1 MKILLLAVGKTST
14 EYIAK
19 AVDDYASRINH
30 YIPFIFK
37 ALTDAKLPKNCD
49 RNRQKNVEGEMIL
62 KELSPSDC
70 VILLDERG
78 KQYTSKEFAGIIN
91 DKMVS
96 LPSRLVFIIGGPFG
110 FSEAVYNRANSLLSV
125 SKMTFTHEMIRL
137 IFTEQV
143 YRAMTI
149 IKGESYHHD

>member
-1 MKILLLAVGKTST
+1 M
-14 EYIAK
+14 
-19 AVDDYASRINH
+19 
-30 YIPFIFK
+30 
-37 ALTDAKLPKNCD
+37 KLPKNSSQEQ
-49 RNRQKNVEGEMIL
+49 QKSAEGESIL
-62 KELSPSDC
+62 KELQPGDC

-78 KQYTSKEFAGIIN
+78 KQYTSRDFAN
-91 DKMVS
+91 LLNNKMVT
-96 LPSRLVFIIGGPFG
+96 LPSRLVFVIGGPYG
-110 FSEAVYNRANSLLSV
+110 FSDTVYARANSMLSL

>member
-1 MKILLLAVGKTST
+1 M
-14 EYIAK
+14 
-19 AVDDYASRINH
+19 
-30 YIPFIFK
+30 PFSFK
-37 ALTDAKLPKNCD
+37 ALSDVKLPKNSSQEQ
-49 RNRQKNVEGEMIL
+49 QKSAEGESIL
-62 KELSPSDC
+62 KELQPGDC

-78 KQYTSKEFAGIIN
+78 KQYTSRDFAN
-91 DKMVS
+91 LLNNKMVT
-96 LPSRLVFIIGGPFG
+96 LPSRLVFVIGGPYG
-110 FSEAVYNRANSLLSV
+110 FSDTVYTRANSMLSL